1 MYYTLLSLGQI
12 KQSCKEVRY
21 EYDKKKDKNM
31 VSEEMVKRLLNKLVH
46 VDFFNEKTMQM
57 EWIEGTFSEYEPDE
71 EEGTSENSFV
81 VIETE
86 TDLDRIPE
94 SSIRKIYLKEKNLP

>member
-1 MYYTLLSLGQI
+1 MSLGQI

-31 VSEEMVKRLLNKLVH
+31 VSRELVKRLLKKLVH
-46 VDFFNEKTMQM
+46 VEFFNEKTGQI
-57 EWIEGTFSEYEPDE
+57 EWI
-71 EEGTSENSFV
+71 EGTSENSFV